1 MKQGNKDLWK
11 KLYQNLNH
19 MYKVTSRWPHQD
31 SIKIEWNIGKRC
43 NFDCSY
49 CPAEIHDNHSPHTDI
64 HTLKNVVDQLCQ
76 IEKPIRVSF
85 TGGEPCVHP
94 DISQLFNYTRQY
106 VSWINVTTNGTRKSE
121 WYAKQPL
128 DHIVFSLHFETEDW
142 SRCLQNII
150 DTYEL
155 VDIPI
160 QVNVMAHHEKM
171 KNVKYAVQTLETAK
185 IKYVIRRIRWTEKHD
200 WFDDMRYT
208 SEDLDWIL
216 SKEATSLPNCEI
228 DKEYYIHANDII
240 KKHQNQ
246 FKGWKCN
253 IGLESLMINWDG
265 EVHRATCRVGGSL
278 GNIYNGSFLIPEQP
292 VICTRDWCTCA
303 ADIPITKISS

>member
-1 MKQGNKDLWK
+1 
-11 KLYQNLNH
+11 
-19 MYKVTSRWPHQD
+19 MYKITSRWPHQN
-31 SIKIEWNIGKRC
+31 SLKVEWNIGKRC

-49 CPAEIHDNHSPHTDI
+49 CPAEIHDNHSLHTDI
-64 HTLKNVVDQLCQ
+64 EILKTTLDKLSS
-76 IEKPIRVSF
+76 IGKPLRISF

-94 DISQLFNYTRQY
+94 KISELFHYTRKHA
-106 VSWINVTTNGTRKSE
+106 SWINVTTNGTRTSN

-142 SRCLQNII
+142 SRCLKNII

-160 QVNVMAHHEKM
+160 QVNVMAHHEHM
-171 KNVKYAVQTLETAK
+171 KNVKNAVEILETSK

-200 WFDDMRYT
+200 WFDDMRYNAD
-208 SEDLDWIL
+208 DLEWIL
-216 SKEATSLPNCEI
+216 SREATSLPNCEVNG
-228 DKEYYIHANDII
+228 EYFVHANDII
-240 KKHQNQ
+240 KKKQNR

-253 IGLESLMINWDG
+253 IGQESLMINWDG

-278 GNIYNGSFLIPEQP
+278 GNIYKGNFDVPSQS
-292 VICTRDWCTCA
+292 VTCTRDWCTCA
-303 ADIPITKISS
+303 ADIPITKVSS

>member
-1 MKQGNKDLWK
+1 
-11 KLYQNLNH
+11 
-19 MYKVTSRWPHQD
+19 MYKITSRWPHQN
-31 SIKIEWNIGKRC
+31 SLKVEWNIGKRC

-64 HTLKNVVDQLCQ
+64 EILQRTVDKLSNIQ
-76 IEKPIRVSF
+76 KPLRISF

-94 DISQLFNYTRQY
+94 QIADLFEYTRNAA
-106 VSWINVTTNGTRKSE
+106 SWINVTTNGTRKAE

-128 DHIVFSLHFETEDW
+128 DHIVFSIHFETADW
-142 SRCLQNII
+142 ERHLLNII
-150 DTYEL
+150 DTHKL

-160 QVNVMAHHEKM
+160 QVNVMAHHEHM
-171 KNVKYAVQTLETAK
+171 ESVKFAAMLLQNHK

-216 SKEATSLPNCEI
+216 SKEATSLPNCEV
-228 DKEYYIHANDII
+228 DNEYYIHANDII

-246 FKGWKCN
+246 FKGWQCN
-253 IGLESLMINWDG
+253 IGLESLMINWNG

-278 GNIYNGSFLIPEQP
+278 GNIYKGSFKPSESP
-292 VICTRDWCTCA
+292 VVCTREWCTCA
-303 ADIPITKISS
+303 ADIPITKFSS

>member
-1 MKQGNKDLWK
+1 
-11 KLYQNLNH
+11 
-19 MYKVTSRWPHQD
+19 MYKITSRWPHQN
-31 SIKIEWNIGKRC
+31 SLKVEWNIGKRC

-64 HTLKNVVDQLCQ
+64 EILQRTVDKLSNIQ
-76 IEKPIRVSF
+76 KPLRISF

-94 DISQLFNYTRQY
+94 QIANLFEYTRNAA
-106 VSWINVTTNGTRKSE
+106 SWINVTTNGTRKAE

-128 DHIVFSLHFETEDW
+128 DHIVFSIHFETADW
-142 SRCLQNII
+142 ERHLLNII
-150 DTYEL
+150 DTHKL

-160 QVNVMAHHEKM
+160 QVNVMAHHEHM
-171 KNVKYAVQTLETAK
+171 ESVKFAAMLLQNHK

-216 SKEATSLPNCEI
+216 SKEATSLPNCEV
-228 DKEYYIHANDII
+228 DNEYYIHANDII

-246 FKGWKCN
+246 FKGWQCN
-253 IGLESLMINWDG
+253 IGLESLMINWNG

-278 GNIYNGSFLIPEQP
+278 GNIYTGSFEIPKNP
-292 VICTRDWCTCA
+292 ITCSRDWCTCA
-303 ADIPITKISS
+303 ADIPITKFSS

>member
-1 MKQGNKDLWK
+1 
-11 KLYQNLNH
+11 
-19 MYKVTSRWPHQD
+19 MYKIRSRWPHQD

-43 NFDCSY
+43 NLDCSY
-49 CPAEIHDNHSPHTDI
+49 CPAEIHDNHSSHTDI
-64 HTLKNVVDQLCQ
+64 DTLKNVVDQLCQ

-94 DISQLFNYTRQY
+94 NISQLFNYTRQY
-106 VSWINVTTNGTRKSE
+106 ASWINVTTNGTRKPE
-121 WYAKQPL
+121 WYAKQSL

-142 SRCLQNII
+142 LRCLQNII
-150 DTYEL
+150 DTNDL

-160 QVNVMAHHEKM
+160 QVNVMAHHEHM
-171 KNVKYAVQTLETAK
+171 ENVRNAVEILETLK

-200 WFDDMRYT
+200 WFDDMRYN

-216 SKEATSLPNCEI
+216 SKEATSLPNCEV
-228 DKEYYIHANDII
+228 DGEYYIHANDII

-246 FKGWKCN
+246 FKGWQCD

-278 GNIYNGSFLIPEQP
+278 GNIYKGSFKMPDLP
-292 VICTRDWCTCA
+292 VICTRDWCTCS
-303 ADIPITKISS
+303 ADISITKYDKNKSYQT

>member
-1 MKQGNKDLWK
+1 
-11 KLYQNLNH
+11 

-31 SIKIEWNIGKRC
+31 SLKIEWNIGKRC
-43 NFDCSY
+43 NFDCTY

-64 HTLKNVVDQLCQ
+64 EILKIAVDKLSNIQ
-76 IEKPIRVSF
+76 KPLRISF

-94 DISQLFNYTRQY
+94 KITELFEYTRNHA
-106 VSWINVTTNGTRKSE
+106 SWINVTTNGTRKPQ
-121 WYAKQPL
+121 WYADQSL
-128 DHIVFSLHFETEDW
+128 DHIVFSLHFETEEW

-150 DTYEL
+150 DTNNL

-160 QVNVMAHHEKM
+160 QVNVMAHHEYM
-171 KNVKYAVQTLETAK
+171 EHVKNAVEILETSK

-200 WFDDMRYT
+200 RFDDMRYK

-216 SKEATSLPNCEI
+216 SKEATSLPNCEV
-228 DKEYYIHANDII
+228 DGEYYIHANDII

-246 FKGWKCN
+246 FKGWQCN

-278 GNIYNGSFLIPEQP
+278 GNIYKGSFKASKSP
-292 VICTRDWCTCA
+292 VVCTRKWCTCA
-303 ADIPITKISS
+303 ADIPITKFSS

>member
-1 MKQGNKDLWK
+1 MKKII
-11 KLYQNLNH
+11 
-19 MYKVTSRWPHQD
+19 SRWPHQN
-31 SIKIEWNIGKRC
+31 SLKVEWNIGKRC

-49 CPAEIHDNHSPHTDI
+49 CPAEIHDNHSLHTDI
-64 HTLKNVVDQLCQ
+64 EILKTTLDKLSS
-76 IEKPIRVSF
+76 IGKPLRISF

-94 DISQLFNYTRQY
+94 KISELFHYTRKHA
-106 VSWINVTTNGTRKSE
+106 SWINVTTNGTRTSN

-128 DHIVFSLHFETEDW
+128 DHIVFSLHVETEDW
-142 SRCLQNII
+142 SRCLKNII

-160 QVNVMAHHEKM
+160 QVNVMAHHEHM
-171 KNVKYAVQTLETAK
+171 KNVKNAVEILETSK

-200 WFDDMRYT
+200 WFDDMRYNAD
-208 SEDLDWIL
+208 DLEWIL
-216 SKEATSLPNCEI
+216 SREATSLPNCEV
-228 DKEYYIHANDII
+228 DGGYFVHANDII
-240 KKHQNQ
+240 KKKQNQ

-278 GNIYNGSFLIPEQP
+278 GNIYKGGFKIPQNP
-292 VICTRDWCTCA
+292 ITCTRQWCTCA
-303 ADIPITKISS
+303 ADIPITKEVI